1 MTMVIISGRI
11 KNEVLKQAAS
21 QTDLII
27 ANFIITYNS
36 ITFNYNHGQRKSAIL
51 LKKHAVFFILHL
63 HDKS

>member
-1 MTMVIISGRI
+1 MVIMSGRI

-27 ANFIITYNS
+27 ANFIITYNF
-36 ITFNYNHGQRKSAIL
+36 ITFNYNHGQMQDSNFAKSML
-51 LKKHAVFFILHL
+51 LFFILQL